1 MKTVKAIAKETAKV
15 TAPEVETVPEKK
27 TASKNEVKADKKET
41 VKKETKAEAE
51 KAASTAAE
59 APKKA
64 EEPKAAAAK
73 TKTAPEKKTP
83 AKKAPAKKAAIKE
96 TVFLQYGGKEISN
109 EDVVKKVKEIWTK
122 TLKNKV
128 GDIKTISIYLKPEE
142 NMAYYVIN
150 DDVTGSVEL

>member
-27 TASKNEVKADKKET
+27 TASKTEVKADKKET

-51 KAASTAAE
+51 KAAPTAAE

-64 EEPKAAAAK
+64 EEPKAAVAK